1 MRITNCSPLS
11 QIWLIVFTLMGLQYS
26 LAILVYFGFLG
37 EIFRSK
43 SFIINGVLA
52 VLLSLIFGGYGA
64 VKELLV
70 PYARLPKNFMW
81 IAMAILWNF
90 PLILLAVALND
101 LFSAAPF
108 VFERPHWI
116 GFEKILHYL
125 PTLIAVA
132 LCDELFWIGFVLPR
146 LLAAGYGSVKAS
158 LAIGAFWGLSYV
170 PLIFTKFLVSFG
182 LSVETLALSWFAMAP
197 IYVWLYGRTSS
208 ALLVIL
214 MCVSMQISNWT
225 VPVLPQ
231 APLYDNGSASVL
243 NLLTLIAGL
252 LLWRLFPAQLAAR
265 PETLVEA
272 HGRQPTRGRD
282 ARNVVQRL
290 ARIFHLA

>member
-1 MRITNCSPLS
+1 MSIRSCSPLS
-11 QIWLIVFTLMGLQYS
+11 QIWLIVFMLIGLQYS
-26 LAILVYFGFLG
+26 LAMLVYFGYLG

-43 SFIINGVLA
+43 AFIINGALA
-52 VLLSLIFGGYGA
+52 VLLSLIFSGPVA
-64 VKELLV
+64 VKQLFA
-70 PYARLPKNFMW
+70 PYARLPRNFMW
-81 IAMAILWNF
+81 VVMAVLWNF
-90 PLILLAVALND
+90 PLILLAVAMND
-101 LFSAAPF
+101 LLNAAP
-108 VFERPHWI
+108 VVLERPHWI
-116 GFEKILHYL
+116 GFEKVLHYL
-125 PTLIAVA
+125 PTLTAVA

-197 IYVWLYGRTSS
+197 IYIWLYGRTSS
-208 ALLVIL
+208 ALLVVL

-243 NLLTLIAGL
+243 NLLTLVAGL
-252 LLWRLFPAQLAAR
+252 LLWWLFPAQLAPR
-265 PETLVEA
+265 SETQVEA
-272 HGRQPTRGRD
+272 QSLHPARGRD
-282 ARNVVQRL
+282 ASNVVQRL
-290 ARIFHLA
+290 ARMFRLA

>member
-1 MRITNCSPLS
+1 MSVGKLSPLS
-11 QIWLIVFTLMGLQYS
+11 QIWLIVFMLMGLQYS

-43 SFIINGVLA
+43 AFVINGGLA
-52 VLLSLIFGGYGA
+52 VLLSLLFSGSGA
-64 VKELLV
+64 VKELFA
-70 PYARLPKNFMW
+70 PYFRLPRNLLW
-81 IAMAILWNF
+81 IVLAILWNF
-90 PLILLAVALND
+90 PLIMLAVPLND
-101 LFSAAPF
+101 LLSAAPV

-116 GFEKILHYL
+116 GFEKVFNYL
-125 PTLIAVA
+125 PTLTAVA

-170 PLIFTKFLVSFG
+170 PLIFTKFLVSYG

-197 IYVWLYGRTSS
+197 IYIWLYGRTSS

-231 APLYDNGSASVL
+231 APLYDNGSASIL
-243 NLLTLIAGL
+243 NLLTLVAGL
-252 LLWRLFPAQLAAR
+252 MLWWLFPAQLGA
-265 PETLVEA
+265 
-272 HGRQPTRGRD
+272 QPQNNVKSEGMNAISGRD
-282 ARNVVQRL
+282 ARNVVLRL
-290 ARIFHLA
+290 ARMLRLA